1 MQGFEFGT
9 NTLDTI
15 IPMDW
20 EPFAD
25 ANGMNTRAGKLGGI
39 RSGRSYVISQCVMI
53 GFLLFFTSPINN
65 LHLVEVYTQHRR
77 LDHHLSPTNTLL
89 NTRRK
94 DMEQW
99 ETANGG
105 ASLA

>member
-39 RSGRSYVISQCVMI
+39 RSGRSYVISQCVTI
-53 GFLLFFTSPINN
+53 VFSFV
-65 LHLVEVYTQHRR
+65 LHLTCKQQISPRRSLYPAPPTRPPTFFDQHLEYTTKRY
-77 LDHHLSPTNTLL
+77 
-89 NTRRK
+89 
-94 DMEQW
+94 
-99 ETANGG
+99 G
-105 ASLA
+105 AMGDG